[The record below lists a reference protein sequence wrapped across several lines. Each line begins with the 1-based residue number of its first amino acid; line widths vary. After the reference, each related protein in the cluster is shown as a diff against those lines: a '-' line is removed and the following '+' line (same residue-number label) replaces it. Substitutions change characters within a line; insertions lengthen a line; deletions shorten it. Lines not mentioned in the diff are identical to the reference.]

1 MRVIWQRNLFY
12 WRSALP
18 VFFLGGDGGGG
29 NVDSIFRVRDTA
41 SFFDWSVITYGN
53 A

>member
-1 MRVIWQRNLFY
+1 MAAEFVL

-18 VFFLGGDGGGG
+18 VFFFCGGDA
-29 NVDSIFRVRDTA
+29 DSIFRVRDTA
-41 SFFDWSVITYGN
+41 SFFDRSIITYGC